1 MAKYNPLLG
10 PGPRS
15 AAADRKAAAAAR
27 DARSPRYVT
36 DDGYNPRPAAASD
49 HAKVRELAVS
59 LDSQFSSGS
68 GLKAGYDADT
78 VRKSGRVRTEARNLL
93 YALDGGMASGSQIH
107 ALVAAVEAYANYI
120 TDNKARL
127 VANGAYHDADTL
139 RAAAALLRLHSVSG
153 VVHPRIGNP
162 HHERRSQW
170 QYNQLAVDYLAEAI
184 TNCAKYSAEDDSWV
198 ELLLVTVDPERV
210 PTQQQMKDANGQ
222 IYPQTYLQARIMSE
236 KARHN
241 FVNATVRSNIPA
253 EHQVIRARV
262 CREAVANGEAAVLAQ
277 EILELFDA
285 KFISRASGPMSSW
298 SGLSRYRSDDYDDN
312 GRAKNPDDRG
322 EVRDNGFGGYEGS
335 AGRYGAYII
344 SKNRDGSGFKAKRI
358 LFRPH
363 VEHLLPKKLAAN
375 SRWHMV
381 ELLTEVALRCSR
393 VEGDSEYQVDGRI
406 GNPIKPSGYDSD
418 SVDVTLKVTPALV
431 RELTGTTRKVS
442 KDLCRYIAN
451 DLTEMFGEWSDRGA
465 KYAVR
470 STLAEDAEDLKE
482 LVADMDNSFGPKPT
496 DLVGINISPYL
507 LQETYGDH
515 RHPCT
520 KADLMK
526 VAKYIE
532 KHYFTS
538 EKGGFEL
545 IEEAMRNEGVWYDSD
560 DDDREGNPAASRFVL
575 LDAGYDE
582 GHHGAHER
590 YTLICTTPQGS
601 GSRTYYN
608 LLGFGPGVSGHG
620 ELTAS
625 DFNALKAE
633 GFRSLGKRIKVEA
646 LPSNHRHLA
655 ERFMADC

>member
-59 LDSQFSSGS
+59 LSSQFSSGS
-68 GLKAGYDADT
+68 GLRAGLDENSA
-78 VRKSGRVRTEARNLL
+78 RKSGRVNTEARNLR

-107 ALVAAVEAYANYI
+107 ALTEAVEAYANYI

-222 IYPQTYLQARIMSE
+222 IYPQKYLQARAMSE
-236 KARHN
+236 EARHN

-253 EHQVIRARV
+253 DHQVIQARL

-312 GRAKNPDDRG
+312 GRAKNP
-322 EVRDNGFGGYEGS
+322 
-335 AGRYGAYII
+335 
-344 SKNRDGSGFKAKRI
+344 
-358 LFRPH
+358 
-363 VEHLLPKKLAAN
+363 
-375 SRWHMV
+375 
-381 ELLTEVALRCSR
+381 
-393 VEGDSEYQVDGRI
+393 
-406 GNPIKPSGYDSD
+406 
-418 SVDVTLKVTPALV
+418 
-431 RELTGTTRKVS
+431 
-442 KDLCRYIAN
+442 
-451 DLTEMFGEWSDRGA
+451 
-465 KYAVR
+465 
-470 STLAEDAEDLKE
+470 
-482 LVADMDNSFGPKPT
+482 
-496 DLVGINISPYL
+496 
-507 LQETYGDH
+507 
-515 RHPCT
+515 
-520 KADLMK
+520 
-526 VAKYIE
+526 
-532 KHYFTS
+532 
-538 EKGGFEL
+538 
-545 IEEAMRNEGVWYDSD
+545 
-560 DDDREGNPAASRFVL
+560 AASRFVL

-601 GSRTYYN
+601 GSRSYYN
-608 LLGFGPGVSGHG
+608 YLGFGPGVSGHG

-625 DFNALKAE
+625 DFRALKAE
-633 GFRSLGKRIKVEA
+633 GYRSLGRRIKVEA
-646 LPSNHRHLA
+646 LPPNYRHLA
-655 ERFMADC
+655 EQFIADC

>member
-1 MAKYNPLLG
+1 
-10 PGPRS
+10 
-15 AAADRKAAAAAR
+15 
-27 DARSPRYVT
+27 
-36 DDGYNPRPAAASD
+36 
-49 HAKVRELAVS
+49 
-59 LDSQFSSGS
+59 
-68 GLKAGYDADT
+68 
-78 VRKSGRVRTEARNLL
+78 
-93 YALDGGMASGSQIH
+93 
-107 ALVAAVEAYANYI
+107 
-120 TDNKARL
+120 
-127 VANGAYHDADTL
+127 
-139 RAAAALLRLHSVSG
+139 
-153 VVHPRIGNP
+153 
-162 HHERRSQW
+162 
-170 QYNQLAVDYLAEAI
+170 
-184 TNCAKYSAEDDSWV
+184 
-198 ELLLVTVDPERV
+198 
-210 PTQQQMKDANGQ
+210 
-222 IYPQTYLQARIMSE
+222 
-236 KARHN
+236 
-241 FVNATVRSNIPA
+241 
-253 EHQVIRARV
+253 
-262 CREAVANGEAAVLAQ
+262 
-277 EILELFDA
+277 
-285 KFISRASGPMSSW
+285 
-298 SGLSRYRSDDYDDN
+298 
-312 GRAKNPDDRG
+312 
-322 EVRDNGFGGYEGS
+322 
-335 AGRYGAYII
+335 
-344 SKNRDGSGFKAKRI
+344 
-358 LFRPH
+358 
-363 VEHLLPKKLAAN
+363 
-375 SRWHMV
+375 MV